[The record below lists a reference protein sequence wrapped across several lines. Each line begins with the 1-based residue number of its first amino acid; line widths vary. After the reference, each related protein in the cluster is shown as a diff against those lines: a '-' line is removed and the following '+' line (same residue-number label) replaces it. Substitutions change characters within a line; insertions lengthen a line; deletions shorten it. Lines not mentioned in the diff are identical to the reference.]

1 MVGTPTAIDAPAAVV
16 LHLAHR
22 ALSNETLPPD
32 LRHLLR
38 PLGSAYADLL
48 AKGRWHS
55 PAREAI
61 DAFVASA
68 QRFVTG
74 TVKLRLSDGDCTVV
88 ECEGGSGSSSGIV
101 DPHGRPAGTSD
112 GPPKPTAVEG

>member
-1 MVGTPTAIDAPAAVV
+1 
-16 LHLAHR
+16 
-22 ALSNETLPPD
+22 
-32 LRHLLR
+32 
-38 PLGSAYADLL
+38 LGSAYADLL